1 MIKPGKITRE
11 FLIVNAL
18 TFGRVPFVTLFLILA
33 IVHVYFSA
41 SIWIAWLAVF
51 SLVLGS
57 ITDLFD
63 GMLARR
69 WKVESSFGAMADP
82 LMDKFFY
89 AVVFPVFTWLLP
101 IFHPANRFHAV
112 LMMLITVSYMVRDLW
127 VTFLRAVGSEYHQ
140 DCRANW
146 MGKFRTAYSFPFAC
160 IAYAHIAI
168 DAVTFPVW
176 MVYLLEAVALLL
188 TFGTMWTYTRAYAP
202 SLRKAMRLEPSDS

>member
-1 MIKPGKITRE
+1 MPKFNRE

-18 TFGRVPFVTLFLILA
+18 TFGRVPFVTLFLALS
-33 IVHVYFSA
+33 IVHVYFRESL
-41 SIWIAWLAVF
+41 WIAWLAVF

-63 GMLARR
+63 GMLARK

-101 IFHPANRFHAV
+101 I
-112 LMMLITVSYMVRDLW
+112 LVRDLW

-160 IAYAHIAI
+160 VAYAHIAI
-168 DAVTFPVW
+168 DSVTFPVW
-176 MVYLLEAVALLL
+176 LVYLLEDVPLVL
-188 TFGTMWTYTRAYAP
+188 TFSTMWTYTRA
-202 SLRKAMRLEPSDS
+202 